1 MVVLASAL
9 ALAACSSTSMPTV
22 SSASPAAAGS
32 TSSGAALAARVPAA
46 TSVVSA
52 SPLTARTSTA
62 APVSTSGGADPIS
75 SAETTR
81 ASLSTVPARTVPVAA
96 PSGGNIRQTVRSSE
110 VTTGAA
116 VPLTGRAQVGGGI
129 SASISGVTRISAVAH
144 RPGEIS
150 GPAVSITLKLKNGSS
165 RAVDLSQVTV
175 TVADHAGLP
184 APTIS
189 QNDSN
194 PLANSLAAGRSVSGV
209 YVFSLPAKST
219 DPISISVTVLN
230 TAPVVLFVGDS
241 K

>member
-1 MVVLASAL
+1 M
-9 ALAACSSTSMPTV
+9 
-22 SSASPAAAGS
+22 
-32 TSSGAALAARVPAA
+32 
-46 TSVVSA
+46 
-52 SPLTARTSTA
+52 
-62 APVSTSGGADPIS
+62 
-75 SAETTR
+75 
-81 ASLSTVPARTVPVAA
+81 
-96 PSGGNIRQTVRSSE
+96 
-110 VTTGAA
+110 
-116 VPLTGRAQVGGGI
+116 
-129 SASISGVTRISAVAH
+129 
-144 RPGEIS
+144 
-150 GPAVSITLKLKNGSS
+150 SITLKVKNGSS

-230 TAPVVLFVGDS
+230 TALVVLFVGDS